1 MYERIRA
8 LFERN
13 EKAANTMVA
22 EIVRGVHAGNPGETA
37 QHAAKTA
44 LETAE
49 EILTQL
55 LPDPGTVT
63 MDDEEDV

>member
-1 MYERIRA
+1 
-8 LFERN
+8 
-13 EKAANTMVA
+13 MVA